1 MTEEDKCPTF
11 LIEDTPADEDAF
23 GPHQRVAD
31 AIADLIESS
40 EKGGKV
46 IGLEGGWGAGKST
59 VVGFLVKRLSQNEN
73 YTVISFDAWAHE
85 GDPLRRTYLETLI
98 QELRAVKWVDDPT
111 WKKRR
116 EEIAHR
122 RKETTTR
129 ITPKPTKLGVAL
141 AVSLLLV
148 PLGSAF
154 LAAGLRAGVGFGKDL
169 PPNWFFIIGLSLG
182 LSPFW
187 VLLANL
193 VRVIFTRRNKNANSE
208 NGQDTSEKKS
218 DEETSEWAFLFS
230 RAINETRTETVESPN
245 PTSIEFEDYFT
256 KLMREALSASDER
269 RCLLVLDNLDRV
281 DPESALA
288 IWSTLQ
294 TFLQDRSHRNEA
306 WFRRL
311 WVVVPFDPGGLRKLW
326 DKRSSN
332 EDTTTLAGVN
342 DSAASDSFL
351 DKSFQVRFHVPPPV
365 LSDWKAYVY
374 RLVEEALP
382 KHGQD
387 DRHWIYRVFD
397 HCRTRTGEP
406 PTPRELKLYVNQ
418 IGAIHRQW
426 EHAFP
431 IEHVAYYVLYRRASK
446 SIIER
451 LRDSDSPFPSEQD
464 AAFLGESLRRNLA
477 GLAFNVEASKGIE
490 LLLAEPIYQSLA
502 DGDSEKLK
510 ELEESN
516 PDGFWAVLE
525 VVATSRLGD
534 TDAQTIAKAA
544 SCLKDSGILDG
555 NKRPESSNILNG
567 LQSAGKKIEKW
578 SPFDSTTANGL
589 AALCCLGRAP
599 ELSASVMRAVAAT
612 LEQDSGDSKS
622 SSEPQSVIEPLL
634 TVMREVSSLG
644 HASAIPQTLTLP
656 ITAEAW
662 PTACDFLAKAD
673 SEGEYWKYVR
683 PKEDFAAVSSVIEP
697 TVSAG
702 QFNEGEITTIRVTS
716 LSPIKA
722 SWKAV
727 VNEIRQR
734 IDAGANIP
742 PKEAYRLFQG
752 LFVLRSL
759 NSSEATSLLKEL
771 ADNGHTLHHFHRA
784 NAEGYHDC
792 KAMCLF
798 SFLRER
804 PGAKKPGTAGNS
816 DEGHNN
822 LNAALSSD
830 DADVASRFMALLRQY
845 GEISLLLNVATARSK
860 YDPLICLGLR
870 EVAGA
875 KEAEEVFTPPLILES
890 WKELRSALNDSSDED
905 RFTTLVGRLAHSTPL
920 CQTIQDA
927 EGGFTTI
934 NIELYLSVI
943 EGAKEEIPEFA
954 QWCKSGLEHL
964 STDEWT
970 TQLAGGFPCC
980 RLVLNLVEQG
990 ISPEL
995 KTGFSDA
1002 LATHAQSL
1010 LAGKNIPPDDLRP
1023 VWRKLLDCLSEEAT
1037 RKELRNRLIAAASTK
1052 DGKLHA
1058 SFFELYGDEIAD
1070 AGSLLSH
1077 NQIVHHLF
1085 SPILRERN
1093 VLGLKWLDRI
1103 LDNYS
1108 DLLDKVSDETTVE
1121 ALANRLRDCM
1131 NEPIEDEA
1139 QPVIDQIAAKLG
1151 IEAATGGAEVSD
1163 GDGVND
1169 AAEGDFTAE
1178 DEGK

>member
-31 AIADLIESS
+31 AIAELIESS

-59 VVGFLVKRLSQNEN
+59 VVGFLVKRLSKNTN

-98 QELRAVKWVDDPT
+98 QELRATKWVDDAT

-122 RKETTTR
+122 RKETITR
-129 ITPKPTKLGVAL
+129 ITPKPTNLGVAL
-141 AVSLLLV
+141 AISLLLV

-154 LAAGLRAGVGFGKDL
+154 LAAGLRAGVTFGTDL
-169 PPNWFFIIGLSLG
+169 SPNWYFIIGLSLG

-187 VLLANL
+187 VLLANFF
-193 VRVIFTRRNKNANSE
+193 RVAFTR
-208 NGQDTSEKKS
+208 GDKKS
-218 DEETSEWAFLFS
+218 DSGKTQDVSENETDEVPSEWAFLFS

-326 DKRSSN
+326 DNRSSN
-332 EDTTTLAGVN
+332 SDTTALAGVN
-342 DSAASDSFL
+342 ESAASDSFL

-374 RLVEEALP
+374 RLVEEAFP
-382 KHGQD
+382 KHGQE

-431 IEHVAYYVLYRRASK
+431 IEHVAYYVLHRRASK

-451 LRDSDSPFPSEQD
+451 LRDSESPFPSEQD
-464 AAFLGESLRRNLA
+464 SAFLGESLRRNLA

-510 ELEESN
+510 ELEEGN

-544 SCLKDSGILDG
+544 SCLKHSGILDG
-555 NKRPESSNILNG
+555 NQRPESSSILNG
-567 LQSAGKKIEKW
+567 LKSAGKKIEQW

-589 AALCCLGRAP
+589 AALCYLGKSP
-599 ELSASVMRAVAAT
+599 ELSASVMQAVAAT
-612 LEQDSGDSKS
+612 LEQYSGDAKS

-634 TVMREVSSLG
+634 TVMREVSLLG
-644 HASAIPQTLTLP
+644 HESAIPQALTLP

-662 PTACDFLAKAD
+662 PSACDFLAKAD
-673 SEGEYWKYVR
+673 TEGKYWKFIR
-683 PKEDFAAVSSVIEP
+683 PKEAFAAVSSVIEP
-697 TVSAG
+697 TVSAR
-702 QFNEGEITTIRVTS
+702 QFKEREITTIRVTS
-716 LSPIKA
+716 LSPIKS
-722 SWKAV
+722 SWNAV
-727 VNEIRQR
+727 VNAIRQR
-734 IDAGANIP
+734 LDAGANVDP
-742 PKEAYRLFQG
+742 NEACLLFRG
-752 LFVLRSL
+752 LFVLKSL
-759 NSSEATSLLKEL
+759 NSAEATSLLKQL

-784 NAEGYHDC
+784 NAEGHHNG
-792 KAMCLF
+792 KATSLF
-798 SFLRER
+798 AFLRER

-816 DEGHNN
+816 DEGHKN
-822 LNAALSSD
+822 LHAILSSN
-830 DADVASRFMALLRQY
+830 DADVASRLLALLRQF
-845 GEISLLLNVATARSK
+845 GEISLLLRIASVRSK
-860 YDPLICLGLR
+860 YDSLICLGLR
-870 EVAGA
+870 DVAEA
-875 KEAEEVFTPPLILES
+875 DEAEHVFTPPLILES
-890 WKELRSALNDSSDED
+890 WKELRSALNDSSDEG
-905 RFTTLVGRLAHSTPL
+905 RFTTLVGRLAHSTSL
-920 CQTIQDA
+920 CQSIQDA
-927 EGGFTTI
+927 DGGFSTS
-934 NIELYLSVI
+934 NFELYLSVI
-943 EGAKEEIPEFA
+943 EGAKEELPEFA
-954 QWCKSGLEHL
+954 QWCKSGLERLL
-964 STDEWT
+964 SDDWT
-970 TQLAGGFPCC
+970 AQLAGFFSCC
-980 RLVLNLVEQG
+980 RLALHLVKQG
-990 ISPEL
+990 KSPEL

-1010 LAGKNIPPDDLRP
+1010 LAGKDVPPNDLRAA
-1023 VWRKLLDCLSEEAT
+1023 WRKLLDCLCEEAT
-1037 RKELRNRLIAAASTK
+1037 RKELRTRLIDAAATK
-1052 DGKLHA
+1052 DGTQAA
-1058 SFFELYGDEIAD
+1058 SFFELYGDEISD
-1070 AGSLLSH
+1070 AESLVAH
-1077 NQIVHHLF
+1077 NQIVLRLF

-1093 VLGLKWLDRI
+1093 VVGLNWLDEI
-1103 LDNYS
+1103 LDAHP
-1108 DLLDKVSDETTVE
+1108 DLLDKVSDKTAVKAFE
-1121 ALANRLRDCM
+1121 NRLRDCM
-1131 NEPIEDEA
+1131 TEPVEDEA
-1139 QPVIDQIAAKLG
+1139 QPIIKRIATTLG
-1151 IEAATGGAEVSD
+1151 IESATDEAEINVSD
-1163 GDGVND
+1163 GND
-1169 AAEGDFTAE
+1169 DARIDKAEK
-1178 DEGK
+1178 EGQ